1 MMNSFSVIRG
11 RRPVVARNMFPASDR
26 RIMQV
31 TGVVGDERAA
41 FDNLLEDVRELFM
54 VKSSSSSIST
64 SDRRNPSCR

>member
-1 MMNSFSVIRG
+1 M
-11 RRPVVARNMFPASDR
+11 VARNMFPASDR

-64 SDRRNPSCR
+64 SD